1 MRFAFPVKHNGVD
14 YEPGQE
20 VPIGVEPVKENALN
34 DMSVA
39 EIRKE
44 LTEKYG
50 VEKFPSN
57 KKSDL
62 IALLEEKKAEAESNE
77 NEGEDEEDETN
88 SSDNDS
94 DITSSDLDE
103 EEDADEETEENEEN
117 EEDGE
122 DDLLNTIINED

>member
-1 MRFAFPVKHNGVD
+1 MKFAFPVKHNGVD

-57 KKSDL
+57 KKADL
-62 IALLEEKKAEAESNE
+62 IALLEEKRNESN
-77 NEGEDEEDETN
+77 EDEEDEDESDNSSDNNN
-88 SSDNDS
+88 SSDNDN
-94 DITSSDLDE
+94 LDE
-103 EEDADEETEENEEN
+103 DETSNKDENED

-122 DDLLNTIINED
+122 DLLNTIINED

>member
-1 MRFAFPVKHNGVD
+1 MKFAFPVKHNGVD

-57 KKSDL
+57 KKADL
-62 IALLEEKKAEAESNE
+62 IALLEEKRNESNE
-77 NEGEDEEDETN
+77 EEDEDESDNSSDDIDSSDNNNLDEEETSNEDENEDEED
-88 SSDNDS
+88 
-94 DITSSDLDE
+94 
-103 EEDADEETEENEEN
+103 
-117 EEDGE
+117 GE
-122 DDLLNTIINED
+122 DLLNTIINED

>member
-1 MRFAFPVKHNGVD
+1 MKFAFPVKHNGVD

-57 KKSDL
+57 KKADL
-62 IALLEEKKAEAESNE
+62 IALLEEKRNESNE
-77 NEGEDEEDETN
+77 EEENKDEEESDNSSDDNN
-88 SSDNDS
+88 SSDNDN
-94 DITSSDLDE
+94 LDE
-103 EEDADEETEENEEN
+103 DKTSNEDKNED

-122 DDLLNTIINED
+122 DLLNTIINED

>member
-1 MRFAFPVKHNGVD
+1 MKFAFPVKHNGVD

-34 DMSVA
+34 DMSVS

-50 VEKFPSN
+50 VETFPSN
-57 KKSDL
+57 KKADL
-62 IALLEEKKAEAESNE
+62 IALLEEKRNESNE
-77 NEGEDEEDETN
+77 EEESDN
-88 SSDNDS
+88 SSDNDN
-94 DITSSDLDE
+94 LDE
-103 EEDADEETEENEEN
+103 DETSNEDENED

-122 DDLLNTIINED
+122 DLLNKIINEN

>member
-1 MRFAFPVKHNGVD
+1 MKFAFPVKHNGVD

-57 KKSDL
+57 KKADL
-62 IALLEEKKAEAESNE
+62 IALLEEKRNESNE
-77 NEGEDEEDETN
+77 EEEDEDESDNSDNDIDSSDDSNLDEEETSNEDGNEDEED
-88 SSDNDS
+88 
-94 DITSSDLDE
+94 
-103 EEDADEETEENEEN
+103 
-117 EEDGE
+117 GE
-122 DDLLNTIINED
+122 DLLNTIINED

>member
-1 MRFAFPVKHNGVD
+1 MKFAFPVKHNGVN

-20 VPIGVEPVKENALN
+20 VPIGVEPVRENALN

-57 KKSDL
+57 KKADL
-62 IALLEEKKAEAESNE
+62 IALLEEKRNESNE
-77 NEGEDEEDETN
+77 EEEDEDESDNSSDDNN
-88 SSDNDS
+88 SSDNDN
-94 DITSSDLDE
+94 LDE
-103 EEDADEETEENEEN
+103 EETSNEDENED

-122 DDLLNTIINED
+122 DLLNTIINED

>member
-1 MRFAFPVKHNGVD
+1 MKFAFPVKHNGVD

-57 KKSDL
+57 KKADL
-62 IALLEEKKAEAESNE
+62 IALLEEKRNESNE
-77 NEGEDEEDETN
+77 EEDEDESDNSADDTN
-88 SSDNDS
+88 SSDNDN
-94 DITSSDLDE
+94 L
-103 EEDADEETEENEEN
+103 EEDETSNEDENED

-122 DDLLNTIINED
+122 DLLNKIINEN

>member
-1 MRFAFPVKHNGVD
+1 MKFNFEVKHNGKI
-14 YEPGQE
+14 YAPGEE
-20 VPIGVEPVKENALN
+20 VPVGVEPVKENALN

-57 KKSDL
+57 KKADL
-62 IALLEEKKAEAESNE
+62 IALLEEKRNESNE
-77 NEGEDEEDETN
+77 EEEDEDESDNSSDDDN
-88 SSDNDS
+88 SSDNDN
-94 DITSSDLDE
+94 LDE
-103 EEDADEETEENEEN
+103 EETSNEDENED

-122 DDLLNTIINED
+122 DLLNTIINED

>member
-1 MRFAFPVKHNGVD
+1 MKFAFPVKHNGVD

-57 KKSDL
+57 KKADL
-62 IALLEEKKAEAESNE
+62 IALLEEKRNESNE
-77 NEGEDEEDETN
+77 EEEDEDESDN
-88 SSDNDS
+88 SDNNIDSSDD
-94 DITSSDLDE
+94 SDLDE
-103 EEDADEETEENEEN
+103 EETSNEDENED

-122 DDLLNTIINED
+122 DLLNTIINED

>member
-1 MRFAFPVKHNGVD
+1 MKFAFPVKHNGVD

-57 KKSDL
+57 KKADL
-62 IALLEEKKAEAESNE
+62 IALLEEKRNESNE
-77 NEGEDEEDETN
+77 EEEDEDESDNSSDDNN
-88 SSDNDS
+88 SSDNDN
-94 DITSSDLDE
+94 LE
-103 EEDADEETEENEEN
+103 EEETSNEDENED

-122 DDLLNTIINED
+122 DLLNTIINED

>member
-1 MRFAFPVKHNGVD
+1 MKFAFPVKHNGVD

-57 KKSDL
+57 KKADL
-62 IALLEEKKAEAESNE
+62 IALLEEKRNESNE
-77 NEGEDEEDETN
+77 EEEDEDESDNSSDDNN
-88 SSDNDS
+88 SSDNDN
-94 DITSSDLDE
+94 LDE
-103 EEDADEETEENEEN
+103 DKTSNEDENED

-122 DDLLNTIINED
+122 DLLNTIINED

>member
-1 MRFAFPVKHNGVD
+1 MKFAFPVKHNGVD

-57 KKSDL
+57 KKADL
-62 IALLEEKKAEAESNE
+62 IALLEEKRNESNE
-77 NEGEDEEDETN
+77 EEEDDDESDNSDDNVDPSDNDNLDEDETSNEDEDEED
-88 SSDNDS
+88 
-94 DITSSDLDE
+94 
-103 EEDADEETEENEEN
+103 
-117 EEDGE
+117 GE
-122 DDLLNTIINED
+122 DLLNTIINED

>member
-1 MRFAFPVKHNGVD
+1 MKFAFPVKHNDVD

-57 KKSDL
+57 KKADL
-62 IALLEEKKAEAESNE
+62 IALLEEKRNESNE
-77 NEGEDEEDETN
+77 EEEDEDESDNSDNDIDSSDDSNLDEEETSNEDENEDEED
-88 SSDNDS
+88 
-94 DITSSDLDE
+94 
-103 EEDADEETEENEEN
+103 
-117 EEDGE
+117 GE
-122 DDLLNTIINED
+122 DLLNTIINED

>member
-1 MRFAFPVKHNGVD
+1 MKFAFPVKHNGVD

-57 KKSDL
+57 KKADL
-62 IALLEEKKAEAESNE
+62 IALLEEKRNKSNE
-77 NEGEDEEDETN
+77 EEEDEDESDNSSDDNN
-88 SSDNDS
+88 SSDNDN
-94 DITSSDLDE
+94 LDE
-103 EEDADEETEENEEN
+103 DETSNEDED

-122 DDLLNTIINED
+122 DLLNTIINED

>member
-1 MRFAFPVKHNGVD
+1 MKFAFPVKHNGVD

-57 KKSDL
+57 KKADL
-62 IALLEEKKAEAESNE
+62 IALLEEKRNESNE
-77 NEGEDEEDETN
+77 EEEDEDESDNSSDNPN
-88 SSDNDS
+88 SSDNDH
-94 DITSSDLDE
+94 LDE
-103 EEDADEETEENEEN
+103 EEPSNEDENED

-122 DDLLNTIINED
+122 DLLNTIINED

>member
-1 MRFAFPVKHNGVD
+1 MKFAFPVKHNGID

-57 KKSDL
+57 KKADL
-62 IALLEEKKAEAESNE
+62 IALLEETKANLESTKS
-77 NEGEDEEDETN
+77 DEEEVSEDET
-88 SSDNDS
+88 
-94 DITSSDLDE
+94 E
-103 EEDADEETEENEEN
+103 EETESEN
-117 EEDGE
+117 EEDE
-122 DDLLNTIINED
+122 DSDLLNKIANE

>member
-1 MRFAFPVKHNGVD
+1 MKFAFPVKHNGVD

-57 KKSDL
+57 KKADL
-62 IALLEEKKAEAESNE
+62 IALLEEKRNESNE
-77 NEGEDEEDETN
+77 EEEDEDESDNSSDDNN
-88 SSDNDS
+88 SSDNDN
-94 DITSSDLDE
+94 LDE
-103 EEDADEETEENEEN
+103 DETSNEDENED

-122 DDLLNTIINED
+122 DLLNTIINED

>member
-1 MRFAFPVKHNGVD
+1 MKFAFPVKHNGVD

-57 KKSDL
+57 KKADL
-62 IALLEEKKAEAESNE
+62 IALLEEKRNESNE
-77 NEGEDEEDETN
+77 EEEDEDESDNSDNDIDSSDDSNLDEEETSNEDENEDEED
-88 SSDNDS
+88 
-94 DITSSDLDE
+94 
-103 EEDADEETEENEEN
+103 
-117 EEDGE
+117 GE
-122 DDLLNTIINED
+122 DLLNTIINED

>member
-1 MRFAFPVKHNGVD
+1 MKFAFPVKHNGVD

-57 KKSDL
+57 KKADL
-62 IALLEEKKAEAESNE
+62 IALLEEKRNESNE
-77 NEGEDEEDETN
+77 EEEDEDESDNSSDDNN
-88 SSDNDS
+88 SSDNDN
-94 DITSSDLDE
+94 LDE
-103 EEDADEETEENEEN
+103 DETSNKDENED

-122 DDLLNTIINED
+122 DLLNTIINED

>member
-1 MRFAFPVKHNGVD
+1 MKFAFPVKHNGVD

-57 KKSDL
+57 KKADL
-62 IALLEEKKAEAESNE
+62 IALLEEKRNESNE
-77 NEGEDEEDETN
+77 EEEDEDESDNSSDDNN
-88 SSDNDS
+88 SSDNDN
-94 DITSSDLDE
+94 LDE
-103 EEDADEETEENEEN
+103 EETSNEDGNED

-122 DDLLNTIINED
+122 DLLNTIINED

>member
-1 MRFAFPVKHNGVD
+1 MKFAFPVKHNGVD

-57 KKSDL
+57 KKADL
-62 IALLEEKKAEAESNE
+62 IALLEEKRNESNE
-77 NEGEDEEDETN
+77 EEEDEDESDNSSDDNN
-88 SSDNDS
+88 SSDNDN
-94 DITSSDLDE
+94 LDE
-103 EEDADEETEENEEN
+103 DETSNEEETEDES
-117 EEDGE
+117 DGE
-122 DDLLNTIINED
+122 DLLNKIINEN

>member
-1 MRFAFPVKHNGVD
+1 MKFAFPVKHNGVD

-57 KKSDL
+57 KKADL
-62 IALLEEKKAEAESNE
+62 IALLEEKRNESNE
-77 NEGEDEEDETN
+77 EEESDN
-88 SSDNDS
+88 SSDNDN
-94 DITSSDLDE
+94 LDE
-103 EEDADEETEENEEN
+103 DETSNEEETEDES
-117 EEDGE
+117 DGE
-122 DDLLNTIINED
+122 DLLNKIINEN

>member
-1 MRFAFPVKHNGVD
+1 MKFAFPVKHNGVD

-57 KKSDL
+57 KKADL
-62 IALLEEKKAEAESNE
+62 IALLEEKRNESNE
-77 NEGEDEEDETN
+77 EEEDEDESDN
-88 SSDNDS
+88 SDNDIDSS
-94 DITSSDLDE
+94 DDSDLDE
-103 EEDADEETEENEEN
+103 EETSNKDENED

-122 DDLLNTIINED
+122 DLLNTIINED

>member
-1 MRFAFPVKHNGVD
+1 MKFAFPVKHNGID

-57 KKSDL
+57 KKADL
-62 IALLEEKKAEAESNE
+62 IALLEEKRNESNE
-77 NEGEDEEDETN
+77 EEEDEDESDNSSDDNN
-88 SSDNDS
+88 SSDNDN
-94 DITSSDLDE
+94 LDE
-103 EEDADEETEENEEN
+103 DETSNKDENED

-122 DDLLNTIINED
+122 DLLNTIINED

>member
-1 MRFAFPVKHNGVD
+1 MKFAFPVKHNGVD

-44 LTEKYG
+44 LTEKYE

-57 KKSDL
+57 KKADL
-62 IALLEEKKAEAESNE
+62 IALLEEKRNESNE
-77 NEGEDEEDETN
+77 EEEDEDESDNSSDNAN
-88 SSDNDS
+88 SSDNDN
-94 DITSSDLDE
+94 LDE
-103 EEDADEETEENEEN
+103 EETSNEDENED

-122 DDLLNTIINED
+122 DLLNTIINED